1 MFRSLM
7 FAAISLMFAAF
18 LALPTGAHAGTTTY
32 EFDSTHSAANFA
44 VTHMLVTTVRGT
56 LGKVTGTAVIDD
68 SDPTRSTVEATIDV
82 AGIDTREAKRDEHLR
97 GEDFFDVA
105 KHPTITF
112 KSKSV
117 ARAGENAWKVTG
129 DLTIRGTTKEVVL
142 DVTGA
147 PTPVTDPWGNSK
159 LGGTATT
166 RINRQDFGV
175 SWSKTLDAG
184 GLVVA
189 NEVDITIDIQLVR
202 KP

>member
-1 MFRSLM
+1 MFRSL
-7 FAAISLMFAAF
+7 L
-18 LALPTGAHAGTTTY
+18 LTALLVAPTGAFASTTTY
-32 EFDSTHSAANFA
+32 AFDSKHSAANFA

-56 LGKVTGTAVIDD
+56 LGEVTGTAVIDE
-68 SDPTRSTVEATIDV
+68 SDPTKSTVEATIDV
-82 AGIDTREAKRDEHLR
+82 AGINTRDEKRDEHLR
-97 GEDFFDVA
+97 ADDFFDVA
-105 KHPTITF
+105 NHPTITF

-117 ARAGENAWKVTG
+117 ARAGDNAWKVTG

-142 DVTGA
+142 DVTGT

-166 RINRQDFGV
+166 RINRQDYGI